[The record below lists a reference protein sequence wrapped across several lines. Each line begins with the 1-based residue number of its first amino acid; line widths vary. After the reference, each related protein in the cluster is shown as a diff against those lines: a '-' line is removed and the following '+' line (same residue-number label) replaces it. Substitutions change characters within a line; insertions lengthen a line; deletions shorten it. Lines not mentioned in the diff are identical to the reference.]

1 MFLMYFDALN
11 QNLQHVQ
18 LHHLQILQKLREIAE
33 NGRKWQ
39 KK

>member
-18 LHHLQILQKLREIAE
+18 LHHPQILQKL
-33 NGRKWQ
+33 
-39 KK
+39 